1 MITVVTA
8 AAGEAWESTAVQHMQ
23 ATSDL
28 HLGRRC
34 VDVPDLLAIASAKGA
49 QVALISL
56 ALPGLDA
63 DTVYRLGQ
71 HQIRVVAVVEPSSA
85 HRAHALGIASTIGPH
100 VLDSIATFLAGLSM
114 PDAAV
119 HVPAAVAADDEGT
132 IVAVWGPAGAPGRST
147 VSLSLACEFAALGH
161 RTLLIDADPY
171 GGAIAQM
178 LGVLDEVSG
187 LLAAARAANA
197 GTLESVHEHAYTVS
211 DNLALLTGLPRA
223 ALWAQLRGGAID
235 SLFARARAESEV
247 VVVDC
252 GFSLESAEVLDSGAP
267 RRNQLTLQ
275 AVEHADRVVVVGTA
289 DPVGLTR
296 LARGI
301 HELKEAVP
309 GAPFDVVVNR
319 YRPEMGWST
328 DQVSDTLHR
337 LTRMAPIAF
346 LPNDQRA
353 TDRAL
358 ITGRSLL
365 EAVPDAP
372 VVRAIRKLASK
383 LETNIVQSAK

>member
-8 AAGEAWESTAVQHMQ
+8 AAGEPWESAAVQHMQ
-23 ATSDL
+23 ASPDF

-34 VDVPDLLAIASAKGA
+34 LDVPDLLAIAAANGA
-49 QVALISL
+49 QIALISL
-56 ALPGLDA
+56 TLPGLDA
-63 DTVYRLGQ
+63 DTIYRLGQ
-71 HQIRVVAVVEPSSA
+71 HQVIVVAVVEPGAA
-85 HRAHALGIASTIGPH
+85 HRAHALGMVSTIGPNE
-100 VLDSIATFLAGLSM
+100 LGGIATFLGGLSM
-114 PDAAV
+114 PDV
-119 HVPAAVAADDEGT
+119 ESPEPVASEADKAGLAL
-132 IVAVWGPAGAPGRST
+132 AVWGPAGAPGRST
-147 VSLSLACEFAALGH
+147 VALNLASQFAALGH

-171 GGAIAQM
+171 GGSIAQM

-197 GTLESVHEHAYTVS
+197 GTLESVTEFAYEVG

-223 ALWAQLRGGAID
+223 ALWAQLRSGAID
-235 SLFARARAESEV
+235 SLFTLARAESQV

-252 GFSLESAEVLDSGAP
+252 GFSLESADVLDSGAP

-275 AVEHADRVVVVGTA
+275 AAENADRVVVVGTA

-301 HELKEAVP
+301 HELREAVP
-309 GAPFDVVVNR
+309 GALLDVVVNR
-319 YRPEMGWST
+319 HRPEMGWST

-337 LTRMAPIAF
+337 LTRIAPIAF

-358 ITGRSLL
+358 MTGRSLL
-365 EAVPDAP
+365 EAAPDAP
-372 VVRAIRKLASK
+372 VVRAIRKLGSK
-383 LETNIVQSAK
+383 LESNLAQMV

>member
-8 AAGEAWESTAVQHMQ
+8 AAGEAWESAAVQNME
-23 ATSDL
+23 ATPDL

-34 VDVPDLLAIASAKGA
+34 VDVPDLLVMAAANNAQIAL
-49 QVALISL
+49 VSL

-63 DTVYRLGQ
+63 DTIYRLGQ
-71 HQIRVVAVVEPSSA
+71 HQIRVVAVVESTAA
-85 HRAHALGIASTIGPH
+85 HRAHALGIGSTIGPH
-100 VLDSIATFLAGLSM
+100 DLDGLATFLAGLSM
-114 PDAAV
+114 PNAV
-119 HVPAAVAADDEGT
+119 GPETVAATADEAGT
-132 IVAVWGPAGAPGRST
+132 VLAVWGPAGAPGRST
-147 VSLSLACEFAALGH
+147 VALNLACEFAALGH
-161 RTLLIDADPY
+161 QTLLIDADPY

-187 LLAAARAANA
+187 LLAASRAANA
-197 GTLESVHEHAYTVS
+197 GTLESVAEFAYRVG

-235 SLFARARAESEV
+235 SLFARARAESQV

-252 GFSLESAEVLDSGAP
+252 GFSLESAEILDSGAP

-275 AVEHADRVVVVGTA
+275 AAENADRLVVVGTA

-301 HELKEAVP
+301 HELREAVP
-309 GAPFDVVVNR
+309 DALFDVVINR
-319 YRPEMGWST
+319 HRPEMGWST

-358 ITGRSLL
+358 MTGRSLL
-365 EAVPDAP
+365 EAAPDAP

-383 LETNIVQSAK
+383 LESNLVQPAQ

>member
-23 ATSDL
+23 ATSNL

-34 VDVPDLLAIASAKGA
+34 VDVPDLLAIASANGA

-56 ALPGLDA
+56 DLPGLDA
-63 DTVYRLGQ
+63 DTVYRLRQ
-71 HQIRVVAVVEPSSA
+71 HQIRVVAVVEPRYA
-85 HRAHALGIASTIGPH
+85 HRAQALGIGSTIGPLG
-100 VLDSIATFLAGLSM
+100 LDSIATFLAGLSM

-119 HVPAAVAADDEGT
+119 PGPVAAGEEGT
-132 IVAVWGPAGAPGRST
+132 ILAVWGPAGAPGRST
-147 VSLSLACEFAALGH
+147 VSLNLACEFAALGH

-197 GTLESVHEHAYTVS
+197 GTLESVYEHAYTVS

-223 ALWAQLRGGAID
+223 ALWAQLRSGAID
-235 SLFARARAESEV
+235 SLFARARAESQV

-275 AVEHADRVVVVGTA
+275 AVENADRVVVVGTA

-301 HELKEAVP
+301 HELKDAIP
-309 GAPFDVVVNR
+309 NAPFDVVVNR

-337 LTRMAPIAF
+337 LTRMVPIAF

-358 ITGRSLL
+358 MRGRSLL
-365 EAVPDAP
+365 EAMPDAP
-372 VVRAIRKLASK
+372 VVRAIRKVASK
-383 LETNIVQSAK
+383 LETKLVQSAK